1 MPIVSKKI
9 KAIHKD
15 ILIKNQITTLLN
27 KSNTSNTSNTP
38 QTIQQSTAN
47 SNYYVSLYQNDNKDL
62 SFNTTSNSLI
72 TKNLVIQNPPSC
84 YLDASNSY
92 DLVKKSHMNKYVGF
106 DLSQEDRFYSEDW
119 ITGITKGS
127 FNWDLSADN
136 QNITTEISM
145 VTSITNSQGDVTL
158 GINNVGILR
167 LYSRNTVGYKTVSL
181 PIRYNTAK
189 LKKMSFVVTF
199 SNGRNLDFRI
209 GFFDNKLA
217 TSSSNNIGFKLLSN
231 GTNGLIDID
240 TLNSGSSNNI
250 SSSISV
256 ATKWMLLEIQ
266 KNNNN
271 LVFSVK
277 NLTDN
282 IILGTVNTTRSS
294 DFDGYISMFFYA
306 NTTTANNRYVFID
319 YLDWVVSP

>member
-9 KAIHKD
+9 KALQKD
-15 ILIKNQITTLLN
+15 VLIKNQIATLLN
-27 KSNTSNTSNTP
+27 KSNTTNLP
-38 QTIQQSTAN
+38 QPLQQSTAN

-92 DLVKKSHMNKYVGF
+92 DLVIKSHMNKYVGF
-106 DLSQEDRFYSEDW
+106 DLSQGDRFYSEDW

-145 VTSITNSQGDVTL
+145 VTST
-158 GINNVGILR
+158 INNIGILR
-167 LYSRNTVGYKTVSL
+167 LYSHNTVGYKTVSSQ
-181 PIRYNTAK
+181 ISYNTAK
-189 LKKMSFVVTF
+189 LKKMSFVATF

-217 TSSSNNIGFKLLSN
+217 TSSSNNIGFRLLSN
-231 GTNGLIDID
+231 GTNGLIDINAF
-240 TLNSGSSNNI
+240 NSGSSNNI
-250 SSSISV
+250 SSAISV
-256 ATKWMLLEIQ
+256 ANKWLLLEIQ

-294 DFDGYISMFFYA
+294 DFDGYISMYFTSGTGTV
-306 NTTTANNRYVFID
+306 NSRYVFID
-319 YLDWVVSP
+319 YIDWVVSP

>member
-9 KAIHKD
+9 KALQKD
-15 ILIKNQITTLLN
+15 VLIKNQIATLLN
-27 KSNTSNTSNTP
+27 KSNTTNLP
-38 QTIQQSTAN
+38 QPLQQSTTN
-47 SNYYVSLYQNDNKDL
+47 TDYYVSLYQNDNRDL
-62 SFNTTSNSLI
+62 SFNTSLNTLI

-84 YLDASNSY
+84 YVDASNSY
-92 DLVKKSHMNKYVGF
+92 DLVNKSHMNKYVGF
-106 DLSQEDRFYSEDW
+106 NLSQGDRFYSEDW

-127 FNWDLSADN
+127 FNWELSAQN
-136 QNITTEISM
+136 QNITTDISM
-145 VTSITNSQGDVTL
+145 VTST
-158 GINNVGILR
+158 INNIGILR
-167 LYSRNTVGYKTVSL
+167 LYSHNTVGYKTVSL
-181 PIRYNTAK
+181 PISYNTAK

-231 GTNGLIDID
+231 GTNGLIDINAF
-240 TLNSGSSNNI
+240 NSGSSNII

-256 ATKWMLLEIQ
+256 ATKWLLLEIQ

-294 DFDGYISMFFYA
+294 DFDGYISMYFTSGTGVP
-306 NTTTANNRYVFID
+306 NSRYVFID
-319 YLDWVVSP
+319 YIDWVVSI

>member
-1 MPIVSKKI
+1 MPFVSKKV
-9 KAIHKD
+9 KAVQKD

-27 KSNTSNTSNTP
+27 KSISTNLP
-38 QTIQQSTAN
+38 QTLQQSTAN
-47 SNYYVSLYQNDNKDL
+47 AAYYVSLYQNDNRDL
-62 SFNTTSNSLI
+62 SFNTTSNNLI
-72 TKNLVIQNPPSC
+72 MKNLVIQNQPAC
-84 YLDASNSY
+84 YVDASNSY
-92 DLVKKSHMNKYVGF
+92 DLVNKSHMNKYAGF
-106 DLSQEDRFYSEDW
+106 DLSQGDRFYSEDW
-119 ITGITKGS
+119 ITGITKGF
-127 FNWDLSADN
+127 FNWDLSAQN
-136 QNITTEISM
+136 NNITTEISI
-145 VTSITNSQGDVTL
+145 VDSITNSQGDVTL

-167 LYSRNTVGYKTVSL
+167 LYSRNSVGYKTVSL
-181 PIRYNTAK
+181 PISYNTAK

-209 GFFDNKLA
+209 GFFNNKLA
-217 TSSSNNIGFKLLSN
+217 TSSSNNIGFILSAA
-231 GTNGLIDID
+231 GTNGLIDIN

-282 IILGTVNTTRSS
+282 IILGTVNTTMSS

-306 NTTTANNRYVFID
+306 GTTTINNRYVFID
-319 YLDWVVSP
+319 YVDWVVSQ